1 MVKTRE
7 STRVLYTLRSG
18 NGRGKNIAN
27 RNGNVSTLIGF
38 KANAAVVKNACHL
51 FASATQLQ
59 TFCRQSFFS
68 FFKGIVKR

>member
-27 RNGNVSTLIGF
+27 RNGNVSTIIGF

-51 FASATQLQ
+51 FASAT
-59 TFCRQSFFS
+59 
-68 FFKGIVKR
+68 